1 MNIYKAT
8 CLNPKRTYPDPAR
21 LQIFALAED
30 MSQALQLY
38 QTALSGNNF
47 ERAGIVHTVSVNG
60 DTLTETLLWPDE
72 YAVDIRWQVEVV
84 AEGVR
89 PIVLE

>member
-1 MNIYKAT
+1 
-8 CLNPKRTYPDPAR
+8 
-21 LQIFALAED
+21 

-38 QTALSGNNF
+38 QTALSDNNF
-47 ERAGIVHTVSVNG
+47 DRAGIVHTVSING
-60 DTLTETLLWPDE
+60 DTLIETLLWPDE
-72 YAVDIRWQVEVV
+72 FAVDIHWQVEVM